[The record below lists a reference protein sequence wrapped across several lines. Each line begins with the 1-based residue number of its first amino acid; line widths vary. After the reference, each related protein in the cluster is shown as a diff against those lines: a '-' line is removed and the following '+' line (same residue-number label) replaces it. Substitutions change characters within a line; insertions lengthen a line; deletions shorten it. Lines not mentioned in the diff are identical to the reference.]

1 MLRAVCPIPA
11 PSLNEDERVDFI
23 LSFLRAEGIASAFED
38 EAKNVIIP
46 YNDTGD
52 NELDVFAAHTD
63 VVFPDTSPL
72 PFREEGDFI
81 HSPGCGDDTAS
92 FVALLMYAVHFFKE
106 KPKTERGV
114 LFVCNAAEEGLGN
127 LKGTRKLFDTYRGR
141 IRSFTT
147 FDECLGKGIVDT
159 AVGSERYLIKVKTKG
174 GHSFKDFGN
183 RNAIAAISEIIAKF
197 YEQDVSLEGRT
208 TYNVGT
214 ISGGTSVNTIA
225 EYAECTYEFRSTSKA
240 ALEKISK
247 EVHRTC
253 VTLEWNADDIAA
265 VYATRF
271 RPGEEPCEDISTVSD
286 AFLNDRPAGQGF
298 VYRADKVFAGE
309 KEIGLSSGRIISYTY
324 NSMISLGFI
333 APEYA
338 AEGTELAV
346 LWGTPG
352 TRQMKI
358 RAKVVRFPYNSDYI
372 RNENKDVE
380 EIPHYTAK

>member
-1 MLRAVCPIPA
+1 MFGKKLFS
-11 PSLNEDERVDFI
+11 SLY
-23 LSFLRAEGIASAFED
+23 SFLRAEGIASAFED

-63 VVFPDTSPL
+63 VVFPDTSLL

-197 YEQDVSLEGRT
+197 YEQVVSL
-208 TYNVGT
+208 
-214 ISGGTSVNTIA
+214 
-225 EYAECTYEFRSTSKA
+225 
-240 ALEKISK
+240 
-247 EVHRTC
+247 
-253 VTLEWNADDIAA
+253 
-265 VYATRF
+265 
-271 RPGEEPCEDISTVSD
+271 
-286 AFLNDRPAGQGF
+286 
-298 VYRADKVFAGE
+298 
-309 KEIGLSSGRIISYTY
+309 
-324 NSMISLGFI
+324 
-333 APEYA
+333 
-338 AEGTELAV
+338 
-346 LWGTPG
+346 
-352 TRQMKI
+352 
-358 RAKVVRFPYNSDYI
+358 
-372 RNENKDVE
+372 
-380 EIPHYTAK
+380 